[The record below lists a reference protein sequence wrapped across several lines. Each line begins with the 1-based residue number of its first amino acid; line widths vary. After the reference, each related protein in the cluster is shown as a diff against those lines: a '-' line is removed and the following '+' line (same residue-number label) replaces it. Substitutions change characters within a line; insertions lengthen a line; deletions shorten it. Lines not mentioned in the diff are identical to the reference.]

1 MWCEGEVCVG
11 VWRCVRVC
19 VEVCWVL
26 NYDFKI
32 ILSAPHTLTYTYPRT
47 THTHA
52 PLTPHSTHPHT
63 LPLPQLAPT
72 HPTQHP
78 LTISPNSQLTHPRAQ
93 FTAFWKCISHCAM
106 CHVVPL
112 STRIKMGGRPSK
124 SP

>member
-32 ILSAPHTLTYTYPRT
+32 ILSAPHTLTYTHPRT
-47 THTHA
+47 THTHTS
-52 PLTPHSTHPHT
+52 LTPHSTHPHT
-63 LPLPQLAPT
+63 LPLPQLTPT
-72 HPTQHP
+72 HPTQHTP
-78 LTISPNSQLTHPRAQ
+78 TISPNLQLTHPRPQ
-93 FTAFWKCISHCAM
+93 LTAFWKCISHCAM
-106 CHVVPL
+106 CHAL